1 MSFSLFVYVYFES
14 KIFNKRLSQ
23 QSVATDEY
31 DICFA
36 EKQNTLKN
44 TGKIKRDKYKCEMHQ
59 EFSILDVCGNPR

>member
-36 EKQNTLKN
+36 EKQNILKN
-44 TGKIKRDKYKCEMHQ
+44 TGKIKRDK
-59 EFSILDVCGNPR
+59 

>member
-23 QSVATDEY
+23 QSVTTDEY

-36 EKQNTLKN
+36 EKQNTY
-44 TGKIKRDKYKCEMHQ
+44 G
-59 EFSILDVCGNPR
+59 